1 MAAKSDVHDRFDPPP
16 FLDGASL
23 GGPLQHE
30 KT

>member
-23 GGPLQHE
+23 GGPLQQ
-30 KT
+30 